1 MIHEDFWSPIHWMN
15 QFSQCLRSLVLYS
28 FSCGVQTSVFN
39 QNYVDFG
46 PLFLGIIIRFVQV
59 GSFL

>member
-1 MIHEDFWSPIHWMN
+1 MN
-15 QFSQCLRSLVLYS
+15 QFSQWLRSLVLYS
-28 FSCGVQTSVFN
+28 FFDVQTSVFN

-59 GSFL
+59 GSLL